1 MISKKLEQLLNE
13 QVKNEFYSAYLYLS
27 MASYFESINL
37 KGFANWFR
45 VQVQEERD
53 HALMFFDYMHKIGA
67 EVELLPIDQPE
78 TKFTSPKEVFEKT
91 LAHEE
96 LVTSLIYNI
105 MTVAQEEHDYK
116 TTQFLQ
122 WFVSEQTEEED
133 NARGL
138 IEKLKLA
145 GNTESGLF
153 LLDNELATRVYV
165 APNTNSNN

>member
-13 QVKNEFYSAYLYLS
+13 QVKNELYSAYLYLS

-37 KGFANWFR
+37 KGFANWYR

-67 EVELLPIDQPE
+67 NVELLAIDQPE
-78 TKFTSPKEVFEKT
+78 TKFASPKEVFEKT

-105 MTVAQEEHDYK
+105 MTTAQEEHDYK
-116 TTQFLQ
+116 TIQFLQ
-122 WFVSEQTEEED
+122 WFVSEQTKEED

-145 GNTESGLF
+145 GSTEGGLF

-165 APNTNSNN
+165 APTTTDN